1 MCVCGGGSSFFLHD
15 HAKVQISKLEMRA
28 IRKIVTLEMIFFRI
42 RKRWQVLF
50 VREREHQTDRQT
62 DRDRERERHV
72 RDDSPS
78 TRNLPF

>member
-1 MCVCGGGSSFFLHD
+1 MLFLCVVFLHD
-15 HAKVQISKLEMRA
+15 HAKVQISKLELRA
-28 IRKIVTLEMIFFRI
+28 IRKIVTLEMNFFSE
-42 RKRWQVLF
+42 RKRWLVLF

-62 DRDRERERHV
+62 DRQRDV